1 MPTIIRKTHSTLLE
15 SRREVLTAVSWHV
28 RSNVWKPLT
37 DVYETEGSVVVKME
51 IAGLR
56 DEDLE
61 VAVQGNSL
69 LVSGSRLDS
78 SERRA
83 YHQMEIPFGKFEI
96 VIDLPLPVDMENA
109 GAEYKDG
116 FLTVTLPKSTPK
128 QNEVP

>member
-61 VAVQGNSL
+61 VAVQGNFL

>member
-37 DVYETEGSVVVKME
+37 DVYEMEGSVVVKME

>member
-1 MPTIIRKTHSTLLE
+1 MPTIIRKSRSTLME
-15 SRREVLTAVSWHV
+15 TRREVLTAVSWHV

-37 DVYETEGSVVVKME
+37 DVYETEDNLVVKMD

-61 VAVQGNSL
+61 VAVQENIL
-69 LVSGSRLDS
+69 MVSGIRSDL

-96 VIDLPLPVDMENA
+96 AIDLHLAVDVEKA
-109 GAEYKDG
+109 SAEYKDG
-116 FLTVTLPKSTPK
+116 FLTITLPKSSSK
-128 QNEVP
+128 QIEVT

>member
-1 MPTIIRKTHSTLLE
+1 MPTIIRKTHSTLME
-15 SRREVLTAVSWHV
+15 TRREVLTAVSWHV

-37 DVYETEGSVVVKME
+37 DVYETEDSVVVKME

-61 VAVQGNSL
+61 VAVQGNVL
-69 LVSGSRLDS
+69 TVSGIRSDI

-83 YHQMEIPFGKFEI
+83 YHQMEIPFGRFEI
-96 VIDLPLPVDMENA
+96 AIDLPLPVDLENA

-116 FLTVTLPKSTPK
+116 FLTVILPKPTLK

>member
-1 MPTIIRKTHSTLLE
+1 MPTIIRKSHSTLME
-15 SRREVLTAVSWHV
+15 TRREVHAAVSWHV

-37 DVYETEGSVVVKME
+37 DVYETEASIVVKME

-61 VAVQGNSL
+61 VAVQENIL
-69 LVSGSRLDS
+69 MVSGTRSDL

-96 VIDLPLPVDMENA
+96 IVALPHPVNMENA

-116 FLTVTLPKSTPK
+116 FLTVILPKSNSK
-128 QNEVP
+128 QNEVA

>member
-1 MPTIIRKTHSTLLE
+1 MPTIIRKPHSTLME
-15 SRREVLTAVSWHV
+15 TRREVLAAVSWHV

-37 DVYETEGSVVVKME
+37 DVYETEDKLVVKME

-56 DEDLE
+56 DEELE
-61 VAVQGNSL
+61 VVVQENILMVNGTRS
-69 LVSGSRLDS
+69 DS

-96 VIDLPLPVDMENA
+96 AIDLPLAVDVENA

-116 FLTVTLPKSTPK
+116 FLTITLPKLNLK
-128 QNEVP
+128 QIEVT